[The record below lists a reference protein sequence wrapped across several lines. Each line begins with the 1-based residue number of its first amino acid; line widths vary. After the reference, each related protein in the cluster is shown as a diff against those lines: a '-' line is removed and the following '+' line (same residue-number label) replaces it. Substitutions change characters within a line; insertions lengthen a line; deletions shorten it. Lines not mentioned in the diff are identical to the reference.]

1 MDPIMVIVLLVAASL
16 GLVIYAFWPKS
27 GVDEDAV
34 KRRIMGKRGVD
45 EAVEI
50 QKQAKDSA
58 AKKMLERVAP
68 IAIKPVMPKDESQV
82 SMLRIKLSNA
92 GFRRENAS
100 TLFLASKTVVA
111 IGAASIALLWMT
123 TTGHPFLDI
132 MAWVCGAGGIGF
144 MMPNLWLAMA
154 TRQRGLKI
162 RHGLPDSMD
171 LLVISVESGLALD
184 AAIQRVG
191 DEMSNVH
198 PELAEEMQLVTHESQ
213 MGIPRSEALENM
225 AMRTGVPEIKSFVA
239 IISQAEKFG
248 TSVAKALRNQANS
261 LRVKRRQAAEE
272 AAQKTTVKLML
283 PLIMFI
289 FPAIFVVLVGPAVIK
304 MMGTFKTLNGG

>member
-123 TTGHPFLDI
+123 TTGHSFLDI

-225 AMRTGVPEIKSFVA
+225 AMRTGVPEIKSLVA

>member
-123 TTGHPFLDI
+123 TTGHPMLDI
-132 MAWVCGAGGIGF
+132 MVWVCGAGGVGF